1 MTINNFLVKYGSK
14 MGYLETIFLKYVFYA
29 DYGDTGL
36 DLIVSEVNI
45 PRNDGTGKNWRLDF
59 VVTTSTNKFAIECD
73 GFSYH
78 AAGMVSKERFD
89 ELERKRNETIRQG
102 YILIS
107 MSRDQIENNAQEA
120 IYELRRSFNSDKEL
134 FSIFLKR
141 NTGRIEPHDVQR
153 QALDALDK
161 TRQNGNRRGLVS
173 LATGLGK
180 TYLGIFDTQV
190 MKSERILFIVHVE
203 HILKQAKNSFESVI
217 PSRTDDMGFF
227 TGKEKTHEGKDI
239 IFSTIQTI
247 SREKNLTQFKPNH
260 FDYVI
265 IDESHHTAAESY
277 KKVAEYFQPK
287 FFLGLTATP
296 DRMDKKDVLEYYG
309 NNLVFEMSQA
319 EAIKQGYLANLEYK
333 GFKDNVDYSD
343 IYYNGFR
350 YDINDLNKL
359 LMIEKRDC
367 AVIEKFKELAHNKKT
382 IAFCVSIDHAE
393 WSAQKFR
400 EAGYDAV
407 AIHSKIE
414 NKNTGGAYQSA
425 GEIID
430 AFDKGKHQIVFVVDM
445 LNEGIDIPDVECLLM
460 LRPTESSTILTQ
472 QIGRGL
478 RIAHNKSGIL
488 VLDFIGNYRSSPQI
502 LPSLGIHDLGD
513 LKEDKDR
520 GVFYYDNNGRYVEF
534 ESEVVDIFRYIISRS
549 TREVQNNLI
558 SDEWETYAGY
568 LAENTKAGTNLYWSI
583 GKKNNDISL
592 QLWALKFLDENRNN
606 YQTNEE
612 LSNALKEESAIIS
625 PDSTMEGI
633 RALFFSKLIGL
644 LKETNPVTFSDAY
657 LHIKDL
663 DINNIEVKKIISNQ
677 IEKFYFFNDIS
688 NLVNRHAEDGERRK
702 VDELFHIYPVFFIY
716 QLIIMLRDYGYEDN
730 TLTKFELDNF
740 VALARNHNEV
750 KEIAERI
757 VEYRQYDEKY
767 ELEKLLKQ
775 KSTMDSRLYK
785 ILSNVSAFI
794 FSPESIQIPND
805 KLADI
810 ENKTEKFVKLLDSNM
825 LITFTKDDPS
835 TYKDM
840 LYSSKDLLEYHN

>member
-1 MTINNFLVKYGSK
+1 MTISDFLSQHGSK
-14 MGYLETIFLKYVFYA
+14 MGYLETTFLKYVFYA
-29 DYGDTGL
+29 DYGEVGL
-36 DLIVSEVNI
+36 DLIVPEVNI

-59 VVTTSTNKFAIECD
+59 VVTTPTNKFAIECD

-102 YILIS
+102 YILVS
-107 MSRDQIENNAQEA
+107 LSRDQIENNAQEA

-141 NTGRIEPHDVQR
+141 NTGRIEPHDVQQ
-153 QALDALDK
+153 QALNALNE
-161 TRQNGNRRGLVS
+161 TRKAGNVRGLVS

-180 TYLGIFDTQV
+180 TYLGIFDTQA
-190 MKSERILFIVHVE
+190 MESERILFIVHVE
-203 HILKQAKNSFESVI
+203 HILKQAKNSFESVV
-217 PSRTDDMGFF
+217 PTRAVEMGFF
-227 TGKEKTHEGKDI
+227 TGKEKSHEGKNI
-239 IFSTIQTI
+239 IFSTVQTI
-247 SREKNLTQFKPNH
+247 SREKNLTQFAPDY

-309 NNLVFEMSQA
+309 NNLVFEMSQT
-319 EAIKQGYLANLEYK
+319 EAIKQGYLANLEYR
-333 GFKDNVDYSD
+333 GFKDNVDYSE

-350 YDINDLNKL
+350 YDINDLNKS
-359 LMIEKRDC
+359 LMIEKRDR
-367 AVIEKFKELAHNKKT
+367 AVIDKFKELAHNKKT

-400 EAGYDAV
+400 EAGYDAI

-414 NKNTGGAYQSA
+414 DKNTAGAYQSA
-425 GEIID
+425 GEIIE

-478 RIAHNKSGIL
+478 RIAHNKSGVL
-488 VLDFIGNYRSSPQI
+488 VLDFIGNYKSSPQI
-502 LPSLGIHDLGD
+502 LPALGIHDVGE
-513 LKEDKDR
+513 LKEDRDK
-520 GVFYYDNNGRYVEF
+520 GVFYYDNNGRHVEF
-534 ESEVVDIFRYIISRS
+534 DSEVIDIFRYMVSRS
-549 TREVQNNLI
+549 TREVQEDLI
-558 SDEWETYAGY
+558 SEEWDAYADY

-592 QLWALKFLDENRNN
+592 QLWGLKFLDLNKEK
-606 YQTNEE
+606 YPLNED
-612 LSNALKEESAIIS
+612 LSNALQKESGVVS
-625 PDSTMEGI
+625 PDATMEGI

-644 LKETNPVTFSDAY
+644 IVETKPVTFSEAY
-657 LHIKDL
+657 LSIKDL
-663 DINNIEVKKIISNQ
+663 DTNDLRVKEVISNQ

-702 VDELFHIYPVFFIY
+702 VDELFHIYPIFFIY
-716 QLIIMLRDYGYEDN
+716 QLVLLLRDYGYEDN
-730 TLTKFELDNF
+730 RLTKFEIDHF
-740 VALARNHNEV
+740 VALARNHDEV
-750 KEIAERI
+750 KEVAERI
-757 VEYRQYDEKY
+757 VRYRQYDDKY

-775 KSTMDSRLYK
+775 KSTMDTRIYK
-785 ILSNVSAFI
+785 ILSNVSSFS
-794 FSPESIQIPND
+794 FSPESIQIPMD
-805 KLADI
+805 KLADL
-810 ENKTEKFVKLLDSNM
+810 ESKVSKFVELHDSNK
-825 LITFTKDDPS
+825 LVTFSKENPA
-835 TYKDM
+835 TYRNM
-840 LYSSKDLLEYHN
+840 LYSSKSLLEYHT